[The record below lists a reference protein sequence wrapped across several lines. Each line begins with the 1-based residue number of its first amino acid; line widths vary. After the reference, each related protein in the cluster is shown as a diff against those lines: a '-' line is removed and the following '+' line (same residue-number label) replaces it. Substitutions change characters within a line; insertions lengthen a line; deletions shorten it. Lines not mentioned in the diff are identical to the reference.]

1 MISFFPDPYPDELLY
16 SVCARFADR
25 VQFKGNSSVIRELFG
40 SRNNV
45 AIVDLPNHLEY
56 LVTVLPTGHLYTE
69 DQLIDKH
76 TLLPFYS
83 PFCPPERIA
92 LVRQNMKCGNSSQNH
107 ERLGILIRRI
117 PQWLQFC
124 PLCVES
130 DIEQFGEPYWHRLH
144 QVPGVQVCPVH
155 NVFLEQS
162 TASVRK
168 ERQSWEFI
176 SANKVIV
183 ATKPRSLMLTE
194 PFHQILVN
202 IARDVASLL
211 SQPNLSSSPNAV
223 RNRYLYL
230 LAKRGLA
237 TYRGHIYAKALIS
250 AFQNFYPTQ
259 ILDSLGCSLDSNSY
273 QNWLFYIIRSPL
285 KKAQNTLHH
294 LLLIHF
300 LGYTAPDFFQLPTE
314 FHLFGESPWPCLN
327 RASDHFQQLT
337 IKECHIKYYNGRKP
351 VGTFACPCGFVY
363 TRKGPDESASDKYKI
378 GHLISYGDVWSERLK
393 ELWLD
398 STVSILEIARQL
410 GVTYRTVKFHARAN
424 GLPLTRSESNLMLY
438 LESRQ
443 LNADNNNKKIKLPT
457 TLDTHR
463 QKWLEAR
470 HLYPEASRTVL
481 QDKFPVSYRWLKEN
495 DCEWFNAHLPDPL
508 RVSKQNVRQQVDWSS
523 RDKELAQAVRKAALD
538 FKNAPGRPIWLTKT
552 AITKKIGIRKLVSGN
567 KAKLPLTI
575 KVLDEVVETQEEY
588 AMRRL
593 KWATELFQQEGV
605 CPPRWLLLLRASLK
619 PKTVAQPQVQSAIEC
634 ALTTLERFKT

>member
-40 SRNNV
+40 NRNNV
-45 AIVDLPNHLEY
+45 AVVDLPNHLEY
-56 LVTVLPTGHLYTE
+56 LVAALPTGHLYTE

-92 LVRQNMKCGNSSQNH
+92 LVRQDMKCGNSSQIH
-107 ERLGILIRRI
+107 GRLGILIRPK

-124 PLCVES
+124 PLCVQS

-144 QVPGVQVCPVH
+144 QVPGVKVCPVH

-162 TASVRK
+162 TASVRL

-176 SANKVIV
+176 SANSAVI
-183 ATKPRSLMLTE
+183 AAKPRPLTQKE
-194 PFHQILVN
+194 PYHHTLIK
-202 IARDVASLL
+202 IARDIAYLL
-211 SQPNLSSSPNAV
+211 SQWNLRSSPDEL

-230 LAKRGLA
+230 LAKQGLA
-237 TYRGHIYAKALIS
+237 TYRGHIYAKALMS
-250 AFQNFYPTQ
+250 AFQNFYPTH
-259 ILDSLGCSLDSNSY
+259 ILQSLDCSLDSNSY
-273 QNWLFYIIRSPL
+273 QNWLFCIIRSPL
-285 KKAQNTLHH
+285 SKAQNTLHH

-300 LGYTAPDFFQLPTE
+300 LGYTAPDFFQLPIE

-327 RASDHFQQLT
+327 RASDHFQQPT
-337 IKECHIKYYNGRKP
+337 IRECLIKYYNGRKP
-351 VGTFACPCGFVY
+351 VGTFVCPCGFVY
-363 TRKGPDESASDKYKI
+363 ARKGPDESESDRYKI
-378 GHLISYGDVWSERLK
+378 GRLISYGHVWSERLK

-398 STVSILEIARQL
+398 STVSIPEIARKL
-410 GVTYRTVKFHARAN
+410 GVTYQTVKFHAVAN
-424 GLPLTRSESNLMLY
+424 GLPLTRSQLNLMLHS
-438 LESRQ
+438 ESMQ
-443 LNADNNNKKIKLPT
+443 LNAENNDKKIKSPT

-470 HLYPEASRTVL
+470 HLYPEASRTML

-495 DCEWFNAHLPDPL
+495 DYEWFNAHLPAPL
-508 RVSKQNVRQQVDWSS
+508 RVVNLEVRQQVDWSN
-523 RDKELAQAVRKAALD
+523 RDKELALAVRKSAENL
-538 FKNAPGRPIWLTKT
+538 KNAPGRPIWLTKT
-552 AITKKIGIRKLVSGN
+552 VITKKIGIRKLVSDS
-567 KAKLPLTI
+567 KDKLPLTI
-575 KVLDEVVETQEEY
+575 KVLDEVVETQQEY
-588 AMRRL
+588 AIRRL
-593 KWATELFQQEGV
+593 RWATERFQEEGV

-619 PKTVAQPQVQSAIEC
+619 PKTVALPRVESAIEV
-634 ALTTLERFKT
+634 ALKTLECFKT